1 MEQFVIEPCG
11 YGHEC
16 AGSIALDTWG
26 SLNDARK
33 KVLAKVRGCSTAH
46 EWRNML
52 CAHNGDGAFTPGPL
66 FEFRGALE
74 DKSLLPELWAFDRLT
89 DFNRFLDE
97 IRQREHWRKI
107 TSTDWFTRMRQ
118 KWIRALWY
126 LQLPEGHMLFS
137 LFTAIMDFLEQSNW
151 WALTAREE
159 KLFLSQIWAAQS
171 IIGVYVRQVVEK
183 VQPVQ

>member
-1 MEQFVIEPCG
+1 MKQFVIEPCA

-16 AGSIALDTWG
+16 AGSIALDTWE

-33 KVLAKVRGCSTAH
+33 KVLAKVRGCVTAH
-46 EWRNML
+46 QWYNLL
-52 CAHNGDGAFTPGPL
+52 CAHNGDGAFVPGPL
-66 FEFRGALE
+66 FEFREALE
-74 DKSLLPELWAFDRLT
+74 DQSLLPELWVFDRLT

-118 KWIRALWY
+118 KWIRALQY

-151 WALTAREE
+151 WVLTEREE
-159 KLFLSQIWAAQS
+159 KLYLSQIWAAQS
-171 IIGVYVRQVVEK
+171 IIGVFMRQVVSQVEL
-183 VQPVQ
+183 VQ